1 MVYPY
6 YGKIHSFERMKT
18 AITNSVDES
27 YKHIKRK
34 KPTLKNTYF
43 TIPFIWSYKK
53 AKINYSF

>member
-43 TIPFIWSYKK
+43 TIPFI
-53 AKINYSF
+53 